1 VAVRLGRH
9 VGINPLSL
17 ATPVHKLSGRS
28 QSRAAQC
35 QAVAQGIE
43 TPAFFLSSPEIKLE

>member
-1 VAVRLGRH
+1 M
-9 VGINPLSL
+9 GINPPSL

-28 QSRAAQC
+28 QSRAQC